1 MRIRR
6 IVFAGLGVLAFLVAV
21 ILTQMS
27 ADESRWSNFGISV
40 GLSIGLAVFM
50 WFITDGL
57 RADIKQVLGN
67 QDELAKQVD
76 ELMKTIGQDSE
87 RIEDQDPLV
96 GRVNKIVIM
105 LGQIIAE
112 LGKLSG
118 ETLGILDGVLTALDV
133 QLEDNGIRPGIRKQR
148 PGNRWSIIP
157 PSPPTKTAVASIKAA
172 VEDGPSPSRM
182 EGLKTNLQAV
192 EKKQDIL
199 HGSLNTLLENVKNL
213 EKTELNDSL
222 GQLRKI
228 IEELKTQLKDEEAM
242 INDDSAGDQLQSK
255 DQT

>member
-57 RADIKQVLGN
+57 RADIKMVLGN
-67 QDELAKQVD
+67 QDELASHVD
-76 ELMKTIGQDSE
+76 ELMKTIGKRTE
-87 RIEDQDPLV
+87 GTEV
-96 GRVNKIVIM
+96 GRVDSIVDLLKKMTDQLIT
-105 LGQIIAE
+105 LG
-112 LGKLSG
+112 S
-118 ETLGILDGVLTALDV
+118 ETLGILDGVLTALGV
-133 QLEDNGIRPGIRKQR
+133 QLNDTVVGTPKVR
-148 PGNRWSIIP
+148 PGNRWTTATTSI
-157 PSPPTKTAVASIKAA
+157 KTAVQTGPINPNSTTSPGTVWDQTRAINRSLSDILKRVKALEKEEKNKNSSLNA
-172 VEDGPSPSRM
+172 IS
-182 EGLKTNLQAV
+182 
-192 EKKQDIL
+192 KKQ
-199 HGSLNTLLENVKNL
+199 
-213 EKTELNDSL
+213 KTELNDSL